1 VVEQAVDGREAL
13 ERLREADYDLVISD
27 LIMPRLDGP
36 GLYEELCRRNP
47 KMARHLVFITGDTLS
62 AAARE
67 FLQRAGRPA
76 IEKPFVPNEVRHAV
90 ADALERADS

>member
-1 VVEQAVDGREAL
+1 
-13 ERLREADYDLVISD
+13 
-27 LIMPRLDGP
+27 
-36 GLYEELCRRNP
+36 
-47 KMARHLVFITGDTLS
+47 VFITGDTLS

-67 FLQRAGRPA
+67 FLQRADRPA